1 MKTFIALLTFT
12 ERGITAIK
20 NSPVRAGDF
29 AKTTS
34 GLGITVKQQ
43 YWTVGAYD
51 GVLVFE
57 APDDEAAAAALLSLG
72 TACNVRSQTLLA
84 YDESA
89 FSAILG
95 KLG

>member
-12 ERGITAIK
+12 ERGIAGIQ
-20 NSPVRAGDF
+20 NSPARAGDF
-29 AKTTS
+29 AKS
-34 GLGITVKQQ
+34 AEKLGIAVKQQ

-51 GVLVFE
+51 GVLIFE

-72 TACNVRSQTLLA
+72 ASCNVRSQSLLA
-84 YDESA
+84 YEESA